1 MEHNSRRKSSFYP
14 KHLLNEHKMIEPKN
28 QIDNNL
34 LNKYK
39 IDESEKKLQE
49 FFNSKLEAL
58 EKINLDDE
66 CFTEDV
72 IETKK
77 ISPDKNISPKSEHS
91 KNRKSSNSQK
101 KKTKKNHSRKKSEN
115 KNNNKNMII
124 HHDGTIEKNKM
135 ESKDLVN
142 VINFDNN
149 KELKKRI

>member
-1 MEHNSRRKSSFYP
+1 MEHKSRRKSSFYP
-14 KHLLNEHKMIEPKN
+14 KHLLNEHKIIESKN
-28 QIDNNL
+28 NLDNNL
-34 LNKYK
+34 LSKYK
-39 IDESEKKLQE
+39 IDDSEKKLQD
-49 FFNSKLEAL
+49 FWKSKLEAM
-58 EKINLDDE
+58 EKIYLDDE
-66 CFTEDV
+66 CFAEDE

-77 ISPDKNISPKSEHS
+77 INQAKNIFPKSEHS
-91 KNRKSSNSQK
+91 TNRKSSNSPK